1 MAANKTITY
10 VICEDCKAKKLLINK
25 GEKLFVEFQLG
36 MNGSFY
42 TSFFRAA
49 MVADTINS
57 HKLYEGFPEE
67 IEAVRKFKNE
77 DGYWEELQER
87 YNISLKA

>member
-1 MAANKTITY
+1 M
-10 VICEDCKAKKLLINK
+10 V
-25 GEKLFVEFQLG
+25 
-36 MNGSFY
+36 Y